1 MITNIL
7 IKWLILLL
15 KKLEN
20 LRQYEAIKISFTT
33 TNTGKNLLDFVI
45 AISDGHSDPKVRRV
59 SLNGGQVYS
68 GDVMVI
74 PKPILT
80 L

>member
-33 TNTGKNLLDFVI
+33 TNTGKNLDFVI

-59 SLNGGQVYS
+59 RLNGGQVYS

-74 PKPILT
+74 PKAILT